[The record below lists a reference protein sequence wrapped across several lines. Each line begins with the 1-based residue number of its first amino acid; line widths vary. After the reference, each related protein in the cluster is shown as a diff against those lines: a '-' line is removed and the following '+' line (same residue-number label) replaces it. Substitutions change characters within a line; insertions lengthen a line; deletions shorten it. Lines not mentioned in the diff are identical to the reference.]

1 MIFYQE
7 LKELRNFLI
16 RLFRGSH
23 DFLSGIKGI
32 KELYLLDLREAFA
45 ARQL

>member
-23 DFLSGIKGI
+23 DFSIRNHEVLTT
-32 KELYLLDLREAFA
+32 EREPEGPA
-45 ARQL
+45 Q